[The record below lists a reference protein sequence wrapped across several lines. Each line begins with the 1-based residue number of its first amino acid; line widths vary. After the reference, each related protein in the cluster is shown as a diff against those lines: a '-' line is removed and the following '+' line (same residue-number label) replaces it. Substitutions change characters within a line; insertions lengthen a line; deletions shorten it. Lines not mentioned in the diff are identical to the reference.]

1 MVEKVAPK
9 RKPMIVNVLFI
20 RVMIL
25 WSFEELC
32 VDEKLVMRIVSKGLE
47 PTS

>member
-1 MVEKVAPK
+1 MRELLLKWK
-9 RKPMIVNVLFI
+9 LMIVDILFI

-25 WSFEELC
+25 WSFVKLC